1 MGPDSHLE
9 RVFVSGEDGSL
20 ARALIVRL
28 RALGSEIINDKLPK
42 TWQSRLSGKFEVDA
56 LDKNLQKIF
65 ADLKPTMIVHAAGL
79 VMSKRCELDPVLA
92 LRCNTLTAVNMA
104 LCYQACSN
112 KPFFVHFGTT
122 AYYDVNAKRPYT
134 EASSISPSKLYGH
147 TKYWGEVMI
156 NHLVDSQDLL
166 VLRPGFVFGGLQ
178 DRSSHIMEI
187 ISNSDTDCGVIETE
201 VRLDRSYYKDFVYID
216 DFAEMALRLITNRV
230 CGTWHVASGTPRQWG
245 SALDMLRY
253 LGIKSKIIE
262 RPEMDYL
269 GDQILDCKNTL
280 DLTDYEPLSLEQGIA
295 LADTEFR
302 RSLHG

>member
-42 TWQSRLSGKFEVDA
+42 GWHEETSWGFEVDA
-56 LDKNLQKIF
+56 LDRNLPEVL
-65 ADLKPTMIVHAAGL
+65 AVLKPTMIINTAAL
-79 VMSKRCELDPVLA
+79 VMSKRCEIDPTRA
-92 LRCNTLTAVNMA
+92 LLCNTMTALNMA
-104 LCYQACSN
+104 HCYLAAN

-122 AYYDVNAKRPYT
+122 AYYDINGKRPYT
-134 EASSISPSKLYGH
+134 EASRIIPSTLYGH
-147 TKYWGEVMI
+147 TKYMGEVMI
-156 NHLVDSQDLL
+156 NHHVDSRNLL
-166 VLRPGFVFGGLQ
+166 VLRPGFVFGGLR
-178 DRSSHIMEI
+178 DTSSAIMEI
-187 ISNSDTDCGVIETE
+187 IRSPLTFVDPE

-230 CGTWHVASGTPRQWG
+230 YGTWHVASGTPRQWG

-295 LADTEFR
+295 LANTEFR

>member
-28 RALGSEIINDKLPK
+28 RALGSEIINDKLTK
-42 TWQSRLSGKFEVDA
+42 GWHGETSWGFEVDA
-56 LDKNLQKIF
+56 LDRNLPEVL
-65 ADLKPTMIVHAAGL
+65 AVLKPTMIINTAAL
-79 VMSKRCELDPVLA
+79 VMSKRCEIDPTRA
-92 LRCNTLTAVNMA
+92 LLCNTMTALNMA
-104 LCYQACSN
+104 HCYLAAN